1 MNHIANP
8 FVILLDANVMYP
20 FRTRDVLFTFAQQGL
35 FRARFTEQII
45 GEWTNSLIRNKPDF
59 EKSVLE
65 QADAVRSVFKEC
77 FVTGYEPLI
86 EGLEL
91 PDPNDRHVLAAAIKC
106 SAQII
111 VTENIKDFPPD
122 ALEEHDIEV
131 LGADDLLANTF
142 DLFPIDG
149 ARALRTVRQRYDN
162 PPFTQSEFLLDL
174 TKSGLPKLAA
184 MARSTIEYL

>member
-1 MNHIANP
+1 MSHIANP

-20 FRTRDVLFTFAQQGL
+20 FRTRDVLLTFAQQGL

-45 GEWTNSLIRNKPDF
+45 DEWTRSLIRNKPDL
-59 EKSVLE
+59 EESVME
-65 QADAVRSVFKEC
+65 QAAAVREVFQEC

-91 PDPNDRHVLAAAIKC
+91 PDPDDRHVLAAAIKC

-111 VTENIKDFPPD
+111 VTENLKDFPPE
-122 ALEEHDIEV
+122 ALEEHGIEV
-131 LGADDLLANTF
+131 LGVDDALVNTF
-142 DLFPIDG
+142 DLFPIEG

-162 PPFTQSEFLLDL
+162 PPSGRQSF
-174 TKSGLPKLAA
+174 S
-184 MARSTIEYL
+184 

>member
-1 MNHIANP
+1 MSHIANP

-45 GEWTNSLIRNKPDF
+45 DEWTRSLIRNKPDLA
-59 EKSVLE
+59 ESVKE
-65 QADAVRSVFKEC
+65 QAAAVRDVFQEC

-86 EGLEL
+86 EGFVL
-91 PDPNDRHVLAAAIKC
+91 PDPDDRHVLAAAIKC

-111 VTENIKDFPPD
+111 VTENLKDFPSEILD
-122 ALEEHDIEV
+122 EHDIEA
-131 LGADDLLANTF
+131 LGADDVLANTF

-149 ARALRTVRQRYDN
+149 ARALRTVRKRYGN
-162 PPFTQSEFLLDL
+162 PPFTPSEFLLDL
-174 TKSGLPKLAA
+174 TKSGMPKLAA
-184 MARSTIEYL
+184 MARSSIEYL

>member
-1 MNHIANP
+1 MSHIANP

-45 GEWTNSLIRNKPDF
+45 DEWTGCLIRTKPDL
-59 EKSVLE
+59 EASVTE
-65 QADAVRSVFKEC
+65 QAAAVCEVFHEC

-91 PDPNDRHVLAAAIKC
+91 PDPDDRHVLAAAIKC

-111 VTENIKDFPPD
+111 VTENLKDFPSE
-122 ALEEHDIEV
+122 ALEEHGIEV
-131 LGADDLLANTF
+131 LGADDVLANTF
-142 DLFPIDG
+142 DLFKIES

-162 PPFTQSEFLLDL
+162 PPFSQSEFLLDL

-184 MARSTIEYL
+184 MARSTIEYI

>member
-1 MNHIANP
+1 
-8 FVILLDANVMYP
+8 MYP

-65 QADAVRSVFKEC
+65 QAEAVRNVFQEC

-86 EGLEL
+86 EGLVL
-91 PDPNDRHVLAAAIKC
+91 PDENDRHVLAAAIKC

-111 VTENIKDFPPD
+111 VTENLKDFPPEV
-122 ALEEHDIEV
+122 LEEHDIEV
-131 LGADDLLANTF
+131 LGADDVLANTF

-149 ARALRTVRQRYDN
+149 AMALKTVRQRYDN
-162 PPFTQSEFLLDL
+162 PPFSQSEFLLDL
-174 TKSGLPKLAA
+174 TKSGMPKLAA